1 MAPFNL
7 TTTYQK
13 DYSGLRNYRGIDI
26 RVQSA
31 RARAAGLSFYDEIV
45 KIMSNEIN
53 RPVTSA
59 GREANMYDVRYFKYD
74 FIRTKLYDYRYYQAP
89 TSNIFS
95 ILVLFLDS
103 RSNC

>member
-1 MAPFNL
+1 MALSNL

-13 DYSGLRNYRGIDI
+13 DYSGLRNFKGINI

-31 RARAAGLSFYDEIV
+31 RARAAGPSFYDELV

-74 FIRTKLYDYRYYQAP
+74 LIRTKLYDYLSGTYVKY
-89 TSNIFS
+89 IFNS
-95 ILVLFLDS
+95 SLIS
-103 RSNC
+103 RFQE

>member
-1 MAPFNL
+1 MALSNL

-13 DYSGLRNYRGIDI
+13 DYSGLRNYKGINI

-31 RARAAGLSFYDEIV
+31 KARAAGPSFYDEIV

-59 GREANMYDVRYFKYD
+59 GRVANTYDVRYFKYD
-74 FIRTKLYDYRYYQAP
+74 FIRTKLYHYDRHLCQIYFQYKSY
-89 TSNIFS
+89 F
-95 ILVLFLDS
+95 
-103 RSNC
+103 

>member
-1 MAPFNL
+1 MALSNL

-13 DYSGLRNYRGIDI
+13 DYSGLRNFKGINI

-31 RARAAGLSFYDEIV
+31 RARAAGPSFYDEIV

-53 RPVTSA
+53 RPATSA

-74 FIRTKLYDYRYYQAP
+74 FIRTKLYDYYESGTYVRY
-89 TSNIFS
+89 IFNTNL
-95 ILVLFLDS
+95 IS
-103 RSNC
+103 RFRE

>member
-1 MAPFNL
+1 MALSNL

-13 DYSGLRNYRGIDI
+13 DYSGLRNFKGINI

-31 RARAAGLSFYDEIV
+31 RARAAGPSFYDEIV

-53 RPVTSA
+53 RPATSA

-74 FIRTKLYDYRYYQAP
+74 FIRTKLYDQAP
-89 TSNIFS
+89 MSNIFS
-95 ILVLFLDS
+95 ILILFLDS

>member
-1 MAPFNL
+1 MALSNL

-13 DYSGLRNYRGIDI
+13 DYSGLRNYKGINI

-31 RARAAGLSFYDEIV
+31 KARAAGPSFYDEIV

-59 GREANMYDVRYFKYD
+59 GREANMYDVRYSKYD
-74 FIRTKLYDYRYYQAP
+74 FIRTKVYYLSG
-89 TSNIFS
+89 TDVKYIFNS
-95 ILVLFLDS
+95 SPIF
-103 RSNC
+103 RFQE

>member
-1 MAPFNL
+1 MALSNL

-13 DYSGLRNYRGIDI
+13 DYSGLRNFKGINI

-31 RARAAGLSFYDEIV
+31 RARAAGPSFYDEIV

-59 GREANMYDVRYFKYD
+59 GREANMYDVRYYKCD
-74 FIRTKLYDYRYYQAP
+74 FIRTTLYDYYQAP
-89 TSNIFS
+89 MSNIFS
-95 ILVLFLDS
+95 ILILFLDS